1 MRKALA
7 IDVGGTKIYSA
18 IINEKGEIISEIEKH
33 HTPKTFDEIK
43 SLFEAIIKRHED
55 EVEIIAFATCG
66 TVNNTNDGILGST
79 GNIVKKYPSMDFKS
93 LSNKPVFVENDANAA
108 AWAEHIIG
116 SSKGM
121 PYSVM
126 LTLGTGVGGGI
137 ILDNKLYK
145 GKNGAAGEMHFKMR
159 TDKHR
164 KCTCG
169 SFDCFE
175 AYASGTGLKK
185 TAEEISGNSDITTYD
200 VIWNLKCH
208 PEPAD
213 LRTDGAN
220 ANPDSEQIEQTEQRV
235 RALAYPFNTRC
246 SNARMCKEQS
256 SVSVEQIQDDSGYIN
271 ANDKTKL
278 TDYDSE
284 AGMTELCKQI
294 FNTWQNDILEG
305 IIGLANIFDPDV
317 IVLSGSM
324 AEFVDIEYL
333 EKEAN
338 KEIVTTPFK
347 VLKASAG
354 NYSGMIG
361 AALLALGV
369 K

>member
-1 MRKALA
+1 MTRHALA
-7 IDVGGTKIYSA
+7 IDVGGTKIYNT
-18 IINEKGEIISEIEKH
+18 IVNEKGEIIAEVEKH
-33 HTPKTFDEIK
+33 STPKTFNEIK
-43 SLFEAIIKRHED
+43 ALFEEIISKYERQVD
-55 EVEIIAFATCG
+55 VIAFATCG
-66 TVNNTNDGILGST
+66 AVNNSNDRILGST
-79 GNIVKKYPSMDFKS
+79 GNIAKEYPSIDFKS
-93 LSNKPVFVENDANAA
+93 LSKKRVFVENDANAA

-116 SSKGM
+116 ASKGM

-169 SFDCFE
+169 SYDCFE

-185 TAEEISGNSDITTYD
+185 TAEEISGDSEITTYD
-200 VIWNLKCH
+200 VIENKDRPLMKKIL
-208 PEPAD
+208 E
-213 LRTDGAN
+213 
-220 ANPDSEQIEQTEQRV
+220 
-235 RALAYPFNTRC
+235 
-246 SNARMCKEQS
+246 
-256 SVSVEQIQDDSGYIN
+256 
-271 ANDKTKL
+271 
-278 TDYDSE
+278 
-284 AGMTELCKQI
+284 
-294 FNTWQNDILEG
+294 TWQNDILEG
-305 IIGLANIFDPDV
+305 IIGLANIFDPDCV
-317 IVLSGSM
+317 VLSGSM

-333 EKEAN
+333 EMQAN

-347 VLKASAG
+347 VVKASAG

-369 K
+369 KESG

>member
-1 MRKALA
+1 MKKALA
-7 IDVGGTKIYSA
+7 IDVGGTKIYNT
-18 IINEKGEIISEIEKH
+18 IINEKGEILAEVEKH
-33 HTPKTFDEIK
+33 HTPKTFNEIK
-43 SLFEAIIKRHED
+43 ALFEEIISKYEK
-55 EVEIIAFATCG
+55 EVDVIAFATCG
-66 TVNNTNDGILGST
+66 AVNNSNNAILGST
-79 GNIVKKYPSMDFKS
+79 GNIAKEYPTMDFKS
-93 LSNKPVFVENDANAA
+93 LSKKPVFVENDANAA
-108 AWAEHIIG
+108 AWAEHVIG

-169 SFDCFE
+169 SYDCFE
-175 AYASGTGLKK
+175 AYASGTGLKR
-185 TAEEISGNSDITTYD
+185 TAEEISGDPDITTYD
-200 VIWNLKCH
+200 VIENKDRPMMKKILEK
-208 PEPAD
+208 
-213 LRTDGAN
+213 
-220 ANPDSEQIEQTEQRV
+220 
-235 RALAYPFNTRC
+235 
-246 SNARMCKEQS
+246 
-256 SVSVEQIQDDSGYIN
+256 
-271 ANDKTKL
+271 
-278 TDYDSE
+278 
-284 AGMTELCKQI
+284 
-294 FNTWQNDILEG
+294 WQNDILEG

-333 EKEAN
+333 EKQAN

-347 VLKASAG
+347 VVKASAG

>member
-1 MRKALA
+1 MKKALA
-7 IDVGGTKIYSA
+7 IDVGGTKIYNT
-18 IINEKGEIISEIEKH
+18 IINEKGEILTEVEKH
-33 HTPKTFDEIK
+33 HTPKTFNEIK
-43 SLFEAIIKRHED
+43 ALFEEIISKYEK
-55 EVEIIAFATCG
+55 EVEVIAFATCG
-66 TVNNTNDGILGST
+66 AVNNSNNGILGST
-79 GNIVKKYPSMDFKS
+79 GNIAKEYPTMDFKS
-93 LSNKPVFVENDANAA
+93 LSKKPVFVENDANAA

-116 SSKGM
+116 ASKGM

-169 SFDCFE
+169 SYDCFE
-175 AYASGTGLKK
+175 AYASGTGLKR
-185 TAEEISGNSDITTYD
+185 TAEEISGDPDITTYD
-200 VIWNLKCH
+200 VIENKDRPMMKKIL
-208 PEPAD
+208 E
-213 LRTDGAN
+213 
-220 ANPDSEQIEQTEQRV
+220 
-235 RALAYPFNTRC
+235 
-246 SNARMCKEQS
+246 
-256 SVSVEQIQDDSGYIN
+256 
-271 ANDKTKL
+271 
-278 TDYDSE
+278 
-284 AGMTELCKQI
+284 
-294 FNTWQNDILEG
+294 TWQNDILEG

-317 IVLSGSM
+317 VVLSGSM
-324 AEFVDIEYL
+324 AEFVDIEYF
-333 EKEAN
+333 EKQAN

-347 VLKASAG
+347 VVKASAG

>member
-1 MRKALA
+1 MSRHALA
-7 IDVGGTKIYSA
+7 IDVGGTKIYST
-18 IINEKGEIISEIEKH
+18 IINEKGEIISEVEKYS
-33 HTPKTFDEIK
+33 TPKTFNEIK
-43 SLFEAIIKRHED
+43 ALFEEIIAKYERQVD
-55 EVEIIAFATCG
+55 VIAFATCG
-66 TVNNTNDGILGST
+66 AVNNSNDRILGST
-79 GNIVKKYPSMDFKS
+79 GNIAKEYPSMDFKS
-93 LSNKPVFVENDANAA
+93 LSKKRVFVENDANAA

-169 SFDCFE
+169 SYDCFE
-175 AYASGTGLKK
+175 AYASGTGLKR
-185 TAEEISGNSDITTYD
+185 TAEEISGDPDISTYD
-200 VIWNLKCH
+200 VIENKDRPIMKKIL
-208 PEPAD
+208 E
-213 LRTDGAN
+213 N
-220 ANPDSEQIEQTEQRV
+220 
-235 RALAYPFNTRC
+235 
-246 SNARMCKEQS
+246 
-256 SVSVEQIQDDSGYIN
+256 
-271 ANDKTKL
+271 
-278 TDYDSE
+278 
-284 AGMTELCKQI
+284 
-294 FNTWQNDILEG
+294 WQNDILEG
-305 IIGLANIFDPDV
+305 IIGLANIFDPDCV
-317 IVLSGSM
+317 VLSGSM

-333 EKEAN
+333 EKQAN

-354 NYSGMIG
+354 NYSGMIW

-369 K
+369 KESG

>member
-1 MRKALA
+1 MKKALA
-7 IDVGGTKIYSA
+7 IDVGGTKIYNT
-18 IINEKGEIISEIEKH
+18 IINEKGEILAEVEKH
-33 HTPKTFDEIK
+33 HTPKTFKEIK
-43 SLFEAIIKRHED
+43 ALFEEIISKYEK
-55 EVEIIAFATCG
+55 EVDVIAFATCG
-66 TVNNTNDGILGST
+66 AVNNSNNAILGST
-79 GNIVKKYPSMDFKS
+79 GNIAKEYPTMDFKS
-93 LSNKPVFVENDANAA
+93 LSKKPVFVENDANAA
-108 AWAEHIIG
+108 AWAEHVIG

-169 SFDCFE
+169 SYDCFE
-175 AYASGTGLKK
+175 AYASGTGLKR
-185 TAEEISGNSDITTYD
+185 TAEEISGDPDITTYD
-200 VIWNLKCH
+200 VIENKDRPMMKKIL
-208 PEPAD
+208 E
-213 LRTDGAN
+213 
-220 ANPDSEQIEQTEQRV
+220 
-235 RALAYPFNTRC
+235 
-246 SNARMCKEQS
+246 
-256 SVSVEQIQDDSGYIN
+256 
-271 ANDKTKL
+271 
-278 TDYDSE
+278 
-284 AGMTELCKQI
+284 
-294 FNTWQNDILEG
+294 TWQNDILEG

-317 IVLSGSM
+317 VVLSGSM

-333 EKEAN
+333 EKQAN

-347 VLKASAG
+347 VVKASAG

>member
-1 MRKALA
+1 MKKALA
-7 IDVGGTKIYSA
+7 IDVGGTKIYNT
-18 IINEKGEIISEIEKH
+18 IINEKGEILTEVEKH
-33 HTPKTFDEIK
+33 HTPKTFNEIK
-43 SLFEAIIKRHED
+43 ALFEEIISKYEK
-55 EVEIIAFATCG
+55 EVDVIAFATCG
-66 TVNNTNDGILGST
+66 AVNNANNAILGST
-79 GNIVKKYPSMDFKS
+79 GNIAKEYPTMDFKS
-93 LSNKPVFVENDANAA
+93 LSKKPVFVENDANAA
-108 AWAEHIIG
+108 AWAEHVIG

-121 PYSVM
+121 PYSIM

-169 SFDCFE
+169 SYDCFE
-175 AYASGTGLKK
+175 AYASGTGLKR
-185 TAEEISGNSDITTYD
+185 TAEEISGDPDITTYD
-200 VIWNLKCH
+200 VIENKDRPMMKKIL
-208 PEPAD
+208 E
-213 LRTDGAN
+213 
-220 ANPDSEQIEQTEQRV
+220 
-235 RALAYPFNTRC
+235 
-246 SNARMCKEQS
+246 
-256 SVSVEQIQDDSGYIN
+256 
-271 ANDKTKL
+271 
-278 TDYDSE
+278 
-284 AGMTELCKQI
+284 
-294 FNTWQNDILEG
+294 TWQNDILEG

-333 EKEAN
+333 EKQAN

-347 VLKASAG
+347 VVKASAG

-369 K
+369 KYIG

>member
-1 MRKALA
+1 MIKKALA

-18 IINEKGEIISEIEKH
+18 IVSEKGEIISEIEKRP
-33 HTPKTFDEIK
+33 TPKTFVEIK
-43 SLFEAIIKRHED
+43 AVFE
-55 EVEIIAFATCG
+55 EIIVKYERQVDVIAFSTCG
-66 TVNNTNDGILGST
+66 AVNNQNNGILGST
-79 GNIVKKYPSMDFKS
+79 GNIAKEYPSMDFKS
-93 LSNKPVFVENDANAA
+93 LSKKPVFVENDANSA
-108 AWAEHIIG
+108 AWAEHVIG
-116 SSKGM
+116 ASKGM

-175 AYASGTGLKK
+175 AYASGTGLKR
-185 TAEEISGNSDITTYD
+185 TAEEISGDPDITTYD
-200 VIWNLKCH
+200 VIENKDRPLMKKI
-208 PEPAD
+208 
-213 LRTDGAN
+213 L
-220 ANPDSEQIEQTEQRV
+220 
-235 RALAYPFNTRC
+235 
-246 SNARMCKEQS
+246 
-256 SVSVEQIQDDSGYIN
+256 
-271 ANDKTKL
+271 DK
-278 TDYDSE
+278 
-284 AGMTELCKQI
+284 
-294 FNTWQNDILEG
+294 WQNDILEG

-324 AEFVDIEYL
+324 AEFVDIAYL
-333 EKEAN
+333 ETEAN
-338 KEIVTTPFK
+338 KQIVTTPFK
-347 VLKASAG
+347 VVKASAG